1 MYLFKSSINIFR
13 GEMSGRRAGTKQ
25 RPPHERAILDFLGKE
40 FRAGFEEGWSIALRP
55 QNYGIFSS
63 KTLKDQALK
72 EKFTVSCVKKYK

>member
-1 MYLFKSSINIFR
+1 MYIFKYSRGFIR
-13 GEMSGRRAGTKQ
+13 GEKDGQRAGTKQ
-25 RPPHERAILDFLGKE
+25 RIRLEGAILDFLGKE